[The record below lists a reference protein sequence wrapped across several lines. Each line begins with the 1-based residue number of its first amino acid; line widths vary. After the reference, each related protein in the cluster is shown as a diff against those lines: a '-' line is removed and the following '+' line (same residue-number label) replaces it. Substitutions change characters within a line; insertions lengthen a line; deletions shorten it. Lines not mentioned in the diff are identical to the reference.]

1 MQRLSF
7 RFNVEDENLALNI
20 FRKYVVTIDRKNH
33 WLKYY
38 FKESKWSKFTMVMFT
53 RIRIL
58 IIVSQKSYILNND
71 IIIVT

>member
-38 FKESKWSKFTMVMFT
+38 FKESKYSFLFLYTYFLYMWYINIETQKTDNQY
-53 RIRIL
+53 
-58 IIVSQKSYILNND
+58 VSE
-71 IIIVT
+71 

>member
-38 FKESKWSKFTMVMFT
+38 FKESKYNGNDYQNKNLDYS
-53 RIRIL
+53 L
-58 IIVSQKSYILNND
+58 SEIVHFK
-71 IIIVT
+71 

>member
-38 FKESKWSKFTMVMFT
+38 FKESK
-53 RIRIL
+53 
-58 IIVSQKSYILNND
+58 YNGND
-71 IIIVT
+71 YQNKNLDYS

>member
-38 FKESKWSKFTMVMFT
+38 FKESKKFTMVMIT